1 MPIATVSEKGQLV
14 IPSAIRASLGITAGT
29 RIEIRIESDG
39 FRAFV
44 EPARKTRTAESCLG
58 IAQYVGPK
66 LKVAEMDAALFAKK
80 VWLAGDH
87 HW

>member
-1 MPIATVSEKGQLV
+1 VPIIAVSEKGRLV
-14 IPSAIRASLGITAGT
+14 IPSAIRASLGISAGT

-44 EPARKTRTAESCLG
+44 KPAQKTRTAESCLG
-58 IAQYVGPK
+58 FAQYGGLK

-80 VWLAGDH
+80 I
-87 HW
+87 